1 MIPRKPQLSTHEK
14 MRQLEGERMAFK
26 QGWSAF
32 PGKMDIRK
40 GRRILGEDYE
50 TQRSKK
56 VTSTGKPFDNY
67 YNL

>member
-32 PGKMDIRK
+32 PGKMDLRK
-40 GRRILGEDYE
+40 GRRILGEYYE
-50 TQRSKK
+50 TQRANKA
-56 VTSTGKPFDNY
+56 TSTGKPFDNY